1 MHNHHHAASLPAL
14 KVENVSA
21 GYPDDRLAINGIEFE
36 VQRGERVAVLGPN
49 GAGKSTLFKAIAGV
63 IPFTSGRISLFGRDC
78 RASHDL
84 IGYVPQINIV
94 DWSFPAT
101 VGDVVM
107 MGRARQ
113 IGWLRWPGRADW
125 EAVRHALDQVGMLPH
140 INRRIGT
147 LSGGQKQRVF
157 IARALTQSAD
167 VLLLDEPFNGVD
179 VTTIEEILAT
189 LDQLR
194 DKGVTVLVA
203 THDIE
208 LALSEFDKLLLLKRT
223 LIAYGRPAEVYT
235 PEHLKAAYGSRVS
248 IMHDGERTTITVDE
262 HGCC

>member
-1 MHNHHHAASLPAL
+1 MHNHAVATLPAL
-14 KVENVSA
+14 KVEGVSA
-21 GYPDDRLAINGIEFE
+21 GYPDDRRAISGIEFE

-63 IPFTSGRISLFGRDC
+63 IPFTSGQISLLGRDC
-78 RASHDL
+78 RSSHDL
-84 IGYVPQINIV
+84 IGYVPQVNIV
-94 DWSFPAT
+94 DWTFPAT

-107 MGRARQ
+107 MGRARR
-113 IGWLRWPGRADW
+113 IGWLRWPRRDDW
-125 EAVRHALDQVGMLPH
+125 DAVRHALDQVGMLEH
-140 INRRIGT
+140 IDRRIGA

-189 LDQLR
+189 LDRLR
-194 DKGVTVLVA
+194 DDGVTVMVA

-248 IMHDGERTTITVDE
+248 IMHDGDHTLITVDE